1 MKQFKKTILG
11 LILIAGVFVTLAY
24 ILNILQGTI

>member
-1 MKQFKKTILG
+1 MKQIKKTVIG
-11 LILIAGVFVTLAY
+11 LILIAGVFVILAY